1 MWLGDAAYTDDIY
14 GSTCT
19 YIIYI
24 HLAALD
30 KLDSTMD
37 EEYVKERFQITLDDP
52 CKFEVPV

>member
-14 GSTCT
+14 GNMCKNNFLITW
-19 YIIYI
+19 I
-24 HLAALD
+24 D

-52 CKFEVPV
+52 CKFEVSV

>member
-14 GSTCT
+14 GST
-19 YIIYI
+19 Y
-24 HLAALD
+24 

-52 CKFEVPV
+52 YY